1 MSKFY
6 PNEKRKKKKKKN
18 KTKLGENNWSMALEK
33 TMKPTINSFQQEAV
47 EKKFMEGKIYTS
59 LPTTS

>member
-1 MSKFY
+1 MK
-6 PNEKRKKKKKKN
+6 KGKKKKKK